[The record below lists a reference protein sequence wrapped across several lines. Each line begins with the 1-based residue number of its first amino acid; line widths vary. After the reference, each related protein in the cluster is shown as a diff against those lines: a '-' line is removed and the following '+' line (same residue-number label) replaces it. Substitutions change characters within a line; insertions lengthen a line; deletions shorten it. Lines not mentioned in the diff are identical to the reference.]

1 MYLSPFFTG
10 DFEGGVL
17 EVDCECEVN
26 VGRGRQVHLMSVSLS
41 ITVCSQICQPQW

>member
-17 EVDCECEVN
+17 EVNRKCEVN
-26 VGRGRQVHLMSVSLS
+26 VGRERKVDLLSVSLS
-41 ITVCSQICQPQW
+41 TTLCS